1 MPDEPNRNVEDQLK
15 TWAQKRREEAEAPF
29 ELHPATR
36 KMLQDEVA
44 RTFPKKSGVAADVG
58 RQATLGE
65 ANHPP
70 PYVGGYAGGW
80 LKMFWPRFALVG
92 SLCVALVAVVGILL
106 PGLARSKSKAQQVA
120 LAPKQ
125 EKAWLADSE
134 RRDASAKVAPS
145 SSSRAVEAPVNRL
158 GEVSVKAV
166 ESSAAQA
173 VPALAENKPAEQ
185 EVLVQ
190 SEPKDARLKKADQ
203 PAKDE
208 TRKSPETSRSLE
220 LSYAERAKE
229 AAPSEG
235 RPDSRDRGA
244 GPVNGRN
251 RLLMERNGLAPR
263 RAETGAVVPADKQ
276 AAAAQA
282 QAPTVAN
289 AQVTLEAANVGRN
302 AGVGGGG
309 FGVAAATN
317 QVALNETG
325 QQYAQV
331 RRYRVN
337 FNSPP
342 MPNVLRS
349 FEVEQSGKQLRV
361 VDADGSIY
369 DGAIE
374 GPENEEFAK
383 RVVAAQTAQADL
395 KKKVEPE
402 ARRVESVSETAYGE
416 TAGRQNVFFHVAGTN
431 RTLNQLVVF
440 QGNFLT
446 NTNQT
451 SAILLGARLA
461 ADKPTL
467 VPQQSPPLQIRSQ
480 LPNSLIQGQ
489 ATIGDRNRVQINA
502 SPVGP

>member
-1 MPDEPNRNVEDQLK
+1 MPDEPNRNVEDELK
-15 TWAQKRREEAEAPF
+15 AWAQKRRDEAYAPF

-44 RTFPKKSGVAADVG
+44 RTFPKKSDLAADIG

-65 ANHPP
+65 PNHPS
-70 PYVGGYAGGW
+70 PYVGGW
-80 LKMFWPRFALVG
+80 LKKFWPRFALVG

-125 EKAWLADSE
+125 ENAWLADSE
-134 RRDASAKVAPS
+134 RHDASAKVAPS

-158 GEVSVKAV
+158 GEVSVKAQSV

-173 VPALAENKPAEQ
+173 VPTLAENKPLEH
-185 EVLVQ
+185 EIPGQ
-190 SEPKDARLKKADQ
+190 SEPKDARLKTVDQ
-203 PAKDE
+203 LAKDE

-220 LSYAERAKE
+220 LSYAERSKE

-235 RPDSRDRGA
+235 LPDSRDRGA

-251 RLLMERNGLAPR
+251 RLLMERNGPAPR

-276 AAAAQA
+276 AVAAQP

-289 AQVTLEAANVGRN
+289 AQVTLEAANAGRS

-317 QVALNETG
+317 RVAFNELG

-374 GPENEEFAK
+374 RPENEELAK
-383 RVVAAQTAQADL
+383 GVVAAQTAQADL

-402 ARRVESVSETAYGE
+402 ARRVERLSETTYGE
-416 TAGRQNVFFHVAGTN
+416 TAEQQNVFFLVAGTN

-440 QGNFLT
+440 QGNFLA

-451 SAILLGARLA
+451 SAIVLGARLA
-461 ADKPTL
+461 TDKRTL